1 MSGGNYALVVEEI
14 SRLRKEQELEQ
25 AQYET
30 KLIFSDV
37 IVHMNKKFSAGNRKP
52 SEILEDSYITS
63 AYKYISSFF
72 Y

>member
-1 MSGGNYALVVEEI
+1 MSSNFALVIDEI
-14 SRLRKEQELEQ
+14 KRLRDESELNQ

-37 IVHMNKKFSAGNRKP
+37 IVHMEQKFKQGYRKP
-52 SEILEDSYITS
+52 SQIVEDGYITS
-63 AYKYISSFF
+63 AYKYIRSFF